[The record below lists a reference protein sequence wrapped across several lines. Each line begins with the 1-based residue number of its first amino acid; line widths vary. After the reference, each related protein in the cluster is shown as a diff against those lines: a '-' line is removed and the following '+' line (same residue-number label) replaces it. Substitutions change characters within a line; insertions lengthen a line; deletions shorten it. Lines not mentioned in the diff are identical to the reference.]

1 LEFEAHRSLF
11 DYGLD
16 QDFGNMVRRWA
27 APGVTRERK
36 EELAK
41 KMLHQG
47 ARLNEYRQVAMMFYS
62 FRHGQ

>member
-1 LEFEAHRSLF
+1 
-11 DYGLD
+11 
-16 QDFGNMVRRWA
+16 MVRRWA